1 MDKKHLLK
9 IFIFLSKKSNYDL
22 NDILDNNN
30 RVDAYEDFDTILNK
44 MGIEGS
50 EAGMVIGSLIL
61 TLENGKV
68 KYIDETTNPD
78 LIEIQEPND
87 RSVGY
92 TEYGRYKNYGKYY
105 ISETYSDV
113 EALYKAKNGL
123 WDDSEVYDSDYDE
136 TDQDIHDRDIEI
148 E

>member
-30 RVDAYEDFDTILNK
+30 RVDVYEDFDTILNK

>member
-1 MDKKHLLK
+1 MTKQHLLK

-22 NDILDNNN
+22 HDILDKNN
-30 RVDAYEDFDTILNK
+30 REDAYEDFDTILNK

-61 TLENGKV
+61 TLENNENMFFDDK
-68 KYIDETTNPD
+68 TNLD
-78 LIEIQEPND
+78 LIEIQEPKD

-92 TEYGRYKNYGKYY
+92 TEYGRYRNYGKYY

-123 WDDSEVYDSDYDE
+123 FDDSVVYDSDHEE

>member
-1 MDKKHLLK
+1 MDRKHLLK
-9 IFIFLSKKSNYDL
+9 IFILLSKKSHFNL
-22 NDILDNNN
+22 NDILDDDN
-30 RVDAYEDFDTILNK
+30 REDVYSDFDTILNK
-44 MGIEGS
+44 MGVEGS

-68 KYIDETTNPD
+68 KYINENTNPD
-78 LIEIQEPND
+78 LIEIQEPKD

-123 WDDSEVYDSDYDE
+123 FDDSVVYDSDHEE
-136 TDQDIHDRDIEI
+136 TNQDIDDRDIEI